1 MSKSKRSITQFTYDI
16 EEFIDRL
23 QELVNKK
30 SYEEF
35 ANDELSIAFVE
46 RNLEKIG
53 EAIGQI
59 QKLDEN
65 ILYLAYDN
73 KGFWEK
79 IKGMRA
85 LCQIVL
91 VEKTNKFSSNSS
103 DFRWSYFVANKL
115 LLIKILALK

>member
-79 IKGMRA
+79 IKGMRNR
-85 LCQIVL
+85 LIH
-91 VEKTNKFSSNSS
+91 E
-103 DFRWSYFVANKL
+103 YFGVSIEMIYYVSRDELDELKEYI
-115 LLIKILALK
+115 IKVREFAKE